1 VSMCQQN
8 LEISFPQGF
17 KDRSIKPFYMDK
29 NSAKEEIRLLIEKY
43 NKMIQQE
50 QSIKSKRE
58 ELTKKDLIRPLFER
72 VLGWNFEE
80 DVTAEEKISKGWVD
94 YGFRINGVPKFFL
107 ESKAL
112 GENLDNQKFFEQA
125 VNYAYY
131 KRCPWAVLTNFETV
145 KILNAEW
152 EAPNYLYS
160 HFMTIKC
167 NEFLDRFDD
176 LWLLSK
182 EGFEQGSL
190 DKVAEKYGK
199 RTKKTSVDKQLLND
213 FTKFRDVLSKNVT
226 KLNQAKKL
234 TQSELDESIQRILDR
249 LIFIRNCEDRGLEE
263 KKLWEA
269 RNETRVWK
277 KLKEVFAY
285 YDKNYDSKIFTYD
298 PTDAKKVHLCDTLDI
313 DDSVMRE
320 IIESLYRTKDKSI
333 SYDFSIIDADV
344 LGTVYEQYLSHIL
357 KKTEKRAMITENHT
371 HKKEQGIYYTPTYIV
386 DYIVR
391 NALGELLKEKKV
403 NIEKIRVLDPACGSG
418 SFLIKAFDVLDEHY
432 QQNDKDY
439 NQTQLDFK
447 TGTTFTRK
455 VKILQDNIFGVDL
468 DKQAVEITQL
478 NLLLKIAEK
487 GHRLP
492 LLEQNIK
499 CGDSLIDDEKIAG
512 DKAFKW
518 NEKFGEIMKEGGFD
532 VVIGNPPYVRQE
544 ELGEIK
550 PYLEANYET
559 YQGTADLFVYFFEKE
574 LKILKEDGYFGMIVS
589 NKWLRAGYGK
599 NLRRLLAGF
608 WIEEFIDFGD
618 LKVFPDATIYPCI
631 IIMRK
636 VKKPNPK
643 IRICKMETLGFG
655 SLEEYIRSN
664 SFFIDQ
670 SKLGEKE
677 WNIEGKERNDLLEK
691 IRTSGLPV
699 EEYVGAK
706 IYYGI
711 KTGLNEAFI
720 IDEETRSELI
730 QKEPD
735 SANIIKPVLS
745 GSEIKRYSSLSKSKY
760 LIFIPWHFPLHKG
773 QISGASRD
781 AEESFEKN
789 YPAIYDY
796 LINFKGRLETR
807 NKDETGIRYEWYA
820 LQRCAASY
828 YEEFDKPKI
837 VWGNL
842 SKRSSFAL
850 DEKNGFYVNAPACI
864 LPTNSRY
871 VLGILNSKL
880 MSYFLKSI
888 CAQRQ
893 GGFIEQKPVYVSQ
906 VPIKKPTKEQ
916 EIEITQYVEKILQ
929 LNEKLLKIGNKLT
942 DERAVMEDEIK
953 KTDSEIDEQVYKI
966 YGITEDEKA
975 IIENSLK

>member
-1 VSMCQQN
+1 
-8 LEISFPQGF
+8 
-17 KDRSIKPFYMDK
+17 MDK
-29 NSAKEEIRLLIEKY
+29 SSAREEVKHLIEKH
-43 NKMIQQE
+43 NMLTQTKRD
-50 QSIKSKRE
+50 IKSKE
-58 ELTKKDLIRPLFER
+58 EEMTKKDLIRPFFER
-72 VLGWNFEE
+72 VLGWDFEE

-107 ESKAL
+107 EAKAL

-152 EAPNYLYS
+152 EAPNYLHS

-190 DKVAEKYGK
+190 DKLAERYGK
-199 RTKKTSVDKQLLND
+199 RTKKESVDKQLLND
-213 FTKFRDVLSKNVT
+213 FTKFRDMLSKNIT
-226 KLNQAKKL
+226 KLNQTKKL

-269 RNETRVWK
+269 RNETKVWK

-298 PTDAKKVHLCDTLDI
+298 PTDAKKVHLCDTLDV

-357 KKTEKRAMITENHT
+357 KKTEKRATLTENHT
-371 HKKEQGIYYTPTYIV
+371 HKKEQGVYYTPTYIV

-391 NALGELLKEKKV
+391 NALGKLLEEKNV
-403 NIEKIRVLDPACGSG
+403 NVEKIKVLDPACGSG
-418 SFLIKAFDVLDEHY
+418 SFLIKAFDVLNEHY

-439 NQTQLDFK
+439 SQTQLDFK
-447 TGTTFTRK
+447 TGTTFTRR

-468 DKQAVEITQL
+468 DKQAVEIAQL

-487 GHRLP
+487 GHLLP
-492 LLEQNIK
+492 LLERNMR
-499 CGDSLIDDEKIAG
+499 CGNSIIDDEKLAG
-512 DKAFKW
+512 DRAFKW
-518 NEKFGEIMKEGGFD
+518 EEQFKEIMKDGGFD

-544 ELGEIK
+544 ELSEIK

-599 NLRRLLAGF
+599 NLRKFLAKF

-618 LKVFPDATIYPCI
+618 LKVFADATIYPCI
-631 IIMRK
+631 III
-636 VKKPNPK
+636 KKIKKQNPEM
-643 IRICKMETLGFG
+643 RICKMETLEFG
-655 SLEEYIRSN
+655 SLEVYIRNN
-664 SFFIDQ
+664 SFFINQ
-670 SKLGEKE
+670 SDLSEKE
-677 WNIEGKERNDLLEK
+677 WNIQKREGNELLKK
-691 IRTSGLPV
+691 IRSSGLPI
-699 EEYVGAK
+699 EEYVGVK
-706 IYYGI
+706 IYRGI
-711 KTGLNEAFI
+711 LTGLNEAFI
-720 IDEETRSELI
+720 IDEKKRYELI
-730 QKEPD
+730 QED
-735 SANIIKPVLS
+735 SRSEELIKPFLT
-745 GSEIKRYSSLSKSKY
+745 GAECKRYVVKSK
-760 LIFIPWHFPLHKG
+760 
-773 QISGASRD
+773 
-781 AEESFEKN
+781 KN
-789 YPAIYDY
+789 YILLTKIGVEVKKYPAIYKHLCSFQEALEKRWD
-796 LINFKGRLETR
+796 KG
-807 NKDETGIRYEWYA
+807 NYWYELRA
-820 LQRCAASY
+820 CAY
-828 YEEFDKPKI
+828 YDLFGVTKI

-842 SKRSSFAL
+842 STRSSFSL
-850 DEKNGFYVNAPACI
+850 DETNGFYVNAPACI
-864 LPTNSRY
+864 LPTNSKY
-871 VLGILNSKL
+871 VLGVLNSKL
-880 MSYFLKSI
+880 VSYFLKSI
-888 CAQRQ
+888 CAERQ
-893 GGFIEQKPVYVSQ
+893 GNFIEQKPVYVSQ
-906 VPIKKPTKEQ
+906 VTIKKPTREQ
-916 EIEITQYVEKILQ
+916 EIEVTQHVEKILQ
-929 LNEKLLKIGNKLT
+929 LNEKLLKIGDKLT

-966 YGITEDEKA
+966 YEITESEKKT
-975 IIENSLK
+975 IENSLK

>member
-1 VSMCQQN
+1 
-8 LEISFPQGF
+8 
-17 KDRSIKPFYMDK
+17 MDK
-29 NSAKEEIRLLIEKY
+29 ERAKEELRILLERYSQIVKKER
-43 NKMIQQE
+43 E
-50 QSIKSKRE
+50 IKSKE
-58 ELTKKDLIRPLFER
+58 EEMTKKDLIRPLFER

-94 YGFRINGVPKFFL
+94 YGFRINGIPKFFL
-107 ESKAL
+107 EAKAL

-152 EAPNYLYS
+152 ESPYYFSS

-190 DKVAEKYGK
+190 DKLAERYGK
-199 RTKKTSVDKQLLND
+199 KTKKATVDKQLLND
-213 FTKFRDVLSKNVT
+213 FTKFRDMLSKNIT
-226 KLNQAKKL
+226 KLNQTKKL

-269 RNETRVWK
+269 RNETKVWK

-285 YDKNYDSKIFTYD
+285 YDQNYDSKIFTYD
-298 PTDAKKVHLCDTLDI
+298 PTDAKKIHLCDTLDI

-320 IIESLYRTKDKSI
+320 IVESLYRTKDMSI

-391 NALGELLKEKKV
+391 NTLGKLLEEKNG
-403 NIEKIRVLDPACGSG
+403 NIERIKVLDLACGSG
-418 SFLIKAFDVLDEHY
+418 SFLIKAFDVVNEHY
-432 QQNDKDY
+432 RKNDEDY
-439 NQTQLDFK
+439 SQTQLDLE

-492 LLEQNIK
+492 LLEQNVR
-499 CGDSLIDDEKIAG
+499 CGNSLIDDENLAG

-518 NEKFGEIMKEGGFD
+518 EEQFKEIMREGGFD

-544 ELGEIK
+544 ELSEIK

-599 NLRRLLAGF
+599 NLRKFLAKF
-608 WIEEFIDFGD
+608 WIEELIDFGD
-618 LKVFPDATIYPCI
+618 LKVFADATIYPCI
-631 IIMRK
+631 III
-636 VKKPNPK
+636 KKIKKHNPK
-643 IRICKMETLGFG
+643 IRICKMETLEFG
-655 SLEEYIRSN
+655 SLEIYIKNN
-664 SFFIDQ
+664 SFFISQ
-670 SKLGEKE
+670 SDLSEKE
-677 WNIEGKERNDLLEK
+677 WNIQKREGNELLKK
-691 IRTSGLPV
+691 IRSSGLPI

-706 IYYGI
+706 IYRGI
-711 KTGLNEAFI
+711 LTGLNEAFI
-720 IDEETRSELI
+720 IDEKKRDELI
-730 QKEPD
+730 HED
-735 SANIIKPVLS
+735 SRNEELIKPFLTGAES
-745 GSEIKRYSSLSKSKY
+745 KRYVVKSK
-760 LIFIPWHFPLHKG
+760 
-773 QISGASRD
+773 
-781 AEESFEKN
+781 KN
-789 YPAIYDY
+789 YIILTKIGVEIDKYPATYKHLSNFRNALEKRWDKGNYWYELRACAYYD
-796 LINFKGRLETR
+796 LFG
-807 NKDETGIRYEWYA
+807 G
-820 LQRCAASY
+820 Q
-828 YEEFDKPKI
+828 KI

-842 SKRSSFAL
+842 ATRSSFSL
-850 DEKNGFYVNAPACI
+850 DEKKGFYVNAPACI
-864 LPTNSRY
+864 LPTNSKY

-880 MSYFLKSI
+880 TSYFLKSI
-888 CAQRQ
+888 CAERQ

-906 VPIKKPTKEQ
+906 VPIKKPTKTE
-916 EIEITQYVEKILQ
+916 EIEITEHVEKMLQ
-929 LNEKLLKIGNKLT
+929 LNEKLLEIGDKLT
-942 DERAVMEDEIK
+942 DERARIEDEIK
-953 KTDSEIDEQVYKI
+953 KTDSEIDELVYKI
-966 YGITEDEKA
+966 YGITDDEKA
-975 IIENSLK
+975 IIENSLKQ

>member
-1 VSMCQQN
+1 
-8 LEISFPQGF
+8 
-17 KDRSIKPFYMDK
+17 MDK
-29 NSAKEEIRLLIEKY
+29 NNAKQEVKLLIEKY
-43 NKMIQQE
+43 STLVQKE
-50 QSIKSKRE
+50 RDIKSKE
-58 ELTKKDLIRPLFER
+58 EEMTKKDLIRPLFER

-107 ESKAL
+107 EAKAF

-152 EAPNYLYS
+152 EAPNYLHS

-190 DKVAEKYGK
+190 DKLAERYGK
-199 RTKKTSVDKQLLND
+199 RTKKESVDKQLLND
-213 FTKFRDVLSKNVT
+213 FTKFRDMLSKNIT
-226 KLNQAKKL
+226 RLNQTKKL

-269 RNETRVWK
+269 RNETKVWK

-298 PTDAKKVHLCDTLDI
+298 PTDAKKVHLCDTLDV

-357 KKTEKRAMITENHT
+357 KKTEKRATLTENHT
-371 HKKEQGIYYTPTYIV
+371 HKKEQGVYYTPTYIV

-391 NALGELLKEKKV
+391 NALGKLLEEKNV
-403 NIEKIRVLDPACGSG
+403 DVGKIKVLDPACGSG
-418 SFLIKAFDVLDEHY
+418 SFLIKAFDVLNEHY

-439 NQTQLDFK
+439 SQTQLDFK

-468 DKQAVEITQL
+468 DKQAVEIAQL

-492 LLEQNIK
+492 LLERNLR
-499 CGDSLIDDEKIAG
+499 CGNSLIDDEKLAG
-512 DKAFKW
+512 DRAFKW
-518 NEKFGEIMKEGGFD
+518 EEQFKEIMKDGGFD

-544 ELGEIK
+544 ELSEIK

-599 NLRRLLAGF
+599 NLRKFLAKF

-618 LKVFPDATIYPCI
+618 LKVFADATIYPCI
-631 IIMRK
+631 IMI
-636 VKKPNPK
+636 KKIKKQNPEM
-643 IRICKMETLGFG
+643 RICKMETLKFG
-655 SLEEYIRSN
+655 SLEVYVKNN
-664 SFFIDQ
+664 SFSINQ
-670 SKLGEKE
+670 SDLSEKE
-677 WNIEGKERNDLLEK
+677 WNIQKREGNELLRK
-691 IRTSGLPV
+691 IRSSGLPI

-706 IYYGI
+706 IYRGI
-711 KTGLNEAFI
+711 LTGLNEAFI
-720 IDEETRSELI
+720 IDEKKRDELI
-730 QKEPD
+730 GEDSRNKEL
-735 SANIIKPVLS
+735 IKPFLTGAES
-745 GSEIKRYSSLSKSKY
+745 KRYYIKPKKRFIIFTRRGIDMSQYPSILRYLEQFIPKLSPKKSKEQEIGRKQGNY
-760 LIFIPWHFPLHKG
+760 KWYEIQDSTEYYK
-773 QISGASRD
+773 D
-781 AEESFEKN
+781 FE
-789 YPAIYDY
+789 
-796 LINFKGRLETR
+796 
-807 NKDETGIRYEWYA
+807 
-820 LQRCAASY
+820 
-828 YEEFDKPKI
+828 KPKI
-837 VWGNL
+837 IWGNL
-842 SKRSSFAL
+842 TTRSSFSI
-850 DEKNGFYVNAPACI
+850 DETNGFYVNAPACI
-864 LPTNSRY
+864 LPTNSKY
-871 VLGILNSKL
+871 ALGILNSKL

-888 CAQRQ
+888 CAERR
-893 GGFIEQKPVYVSQ
+893 GNFIEQKPVYVSQ
-906 VPIKKPTKEQ
+906 VTIKKPTREQ
-916 EIEITQYVEKILQ
+916 GIEITQHVEKILQ
-929 LNEKLLKIGNKLT
+929 LNEKLLKIGDKLT
-942 DERAVMEDEIK
+942 DERAVIEDEIK
-953 KTDSEIDEQVYKI
+953 KIDSEIDEQVYKI
-966 YGITEDEKA
+966 YEITESEKK

>member
-1 VSMCQQN
+1 
-8 LEISFPQGF
+8 
-17 KDRSIKPFYMDK
+17 MDK
-29 NSAKEEIRLLIEKY
+29 SSAREEIKLLIEKY
-43 NKMIQQE
+43 NKLIQTRRD
-50 QSIKSKRE
+50 IRSKEE
-58 ELTKKDLIRPLFER
+58 ELTKKDLILPLFRR
-72 VLGWNFEE
+72 VLGWNTE
-80 DVTAEEKISKGWVD
+80 DSKEVTGEEKISKGWVD

-107 ESKAL
+107 EAKAL
-112 GENLDNQKFFEQA
+112 SENLDDEKYFRQA

-190 DKVAEKYGK
+190 DKLAERYGK
-199 RTKKTSVDKQLLND
+199 KTKKTTVDKQLLDD
-213 FTKFRDVLSKNVT
+213 FTKFRDMLSKNVT
-226 KLNQAKKL
+226 KLNPEKKL
-234 TQSELDESIQRILDR
+234 TQTELDESIQRILDR

-263 KKLWEA
+263 KRLWEA
-269 RNETRVWK
+269 RNETKVWK

-285 YDKNYDSKIFTYD
+285 YDKNYDSKLFTY

-313 DDSVMRE
+313 DDSILRE
-320 IIESLYRTKDKSI
+320 IIECLYRTNDQSI

-357 KKTEKRAMITENHT
+357 KKTEKRATLTENHT

-391 NALGELLKEKKV
+391 STLGELLKNE
-403 NIEKIRVLDPACGSG
+403 NIDAERIKVLDPACGSG
-418 SFLIKAFDVLDEHY
+418 SFLIKAFDVLTEHY
-432 QQNDKDY
+432 HKNDKDY
-439 NQTQLDFK
+439 SQTQLDLE

-455 VKILQDNIFGVDL
+455 VKILQNNIFGVDL

-492 LLEQNIK
+492 LLEQNMR
-499 CGDSLIDDEKIAG
+499 CGNSLIDDEKLAG

-518 NEKFGEIMKEGGFD
+518 EEQFKEIMKEGGFD

-544 ELGEIK
+544 ELSEIK

-599 NLRRLLAGF
+599 NLRKFLAEF
-608 WIEEFIDFGD
+608 WIEELIDFGD
-618 LKVFPDATIYPCI
+618 LKVFADATIYPCI
-631 IIMRK
+631 III
-636 VKKPNPK
+636 KKIKKHNPK
-643 IRICKMETLGFG
+643 IRICKMETLEFG
-655 SLEEYIRSN
+655 SLEVYMKNN
-664 SFFIDQ
+664 SFFINQ
-670 SKLGEKE
+670 SDLSEKE
-677 WNIEGKERNDLLEK
+677 WNIQKREGNELLRK
-691 IRTSGLPV
+691 IRSSGLPL

-706 IYYGI
+706 IYRGI
-711 KTGLNEAFI
+711 LTGLNEAFI
-720 IDEETRSELI
+720 IDEKKREELI
-730 QKEPD
+730 RYD
-735 SANIIKPVLS
+735 SKNEDLIKSFLT
-745 GSEIKRYSSLSKSKY
+745 GAECKRYVVKSKKNY
-760 LIFIPWHFPLHKG
+760 IILTKIG
-773 QISGASRD
+773 V
-781 AEESFEKN
+781 EVEK
-789 YPAIYDY
+789 YPAIYKH
-796 LINFKGRLETR
+796 LCNFRGALEKRWDKG
-807 NKDETGIRYEWYA
+807 NYWYELRA
-820 LQRCAASY
+820 CAY
-828 YEEFDKPKI
+828 YDLFGVPKI

-842 SKRSSFAL
+842 ATRSSFSL
-850 DEKNGFYVNAPACI
+850 DETNGFYVNAPACI

-888 CAQRQ
+888 CAERQ

-929 LNEKLLKIGNKLT
+929 LNEKLLKIGDKLT
-942 DERAVMEDEIK
+942 DERAVIEDEIK
-953 KTDSEIDEQVYKI
+953 KTDSEIDELVYKI
-966 YGITEDEKA
+966 YGLTEDEKA
-975 IIENSLK
+975 IVESSLK